1 METERPRFQAVS
13 VSDWEAGIGEP
24 AKPLA
29 AVFASEWSGHS
40 ERMPKR
46 VSRQKY
52 RGKQRWEGEGE
63 KRRGRKRDKKMDV
76 QRLMSFVWG
85 PGAKLSQEN

>member
-1 METERPRFQAVS
+1 M
-13 VSDWEAGIGEP
+13 
-24 AKPLA
+24 KPLA

-40 ERMPKR
+40 ERMAKR

-52 RGKQRWEGEGE
+52 RDKQRWEGEGE